1 MRDVARATGAD
12 GLADGRGVAIADL
25 DGDGR
30 QDVIVANNNAPPY
43 LYLNHTTGGDAL
55 YVALEGRESPRD
67 PVGARLRLEVER
79 SDGTRQVLTRW
90 VEAGS
95 GYSAQSAFGVHFGLG
110 HDARPKGLE
119 IRWPSGQVEQVPAEA
134 IRGHERLH
142 FVEGEHG

>member
-43 LYLNHTTGGDAL
+43 LYLNRSEAGDSLA
-55 YVALEGRESPRD
+55 VELEGRQSPRD
-67 PVGARLRLEVER
+67 PVGARLRLEIER
-79 SDGTRQVLTRW
+79 DDGTRQTVTRW

-95 GYSAQSAFGVHFGLG
+95 GYSAQSAFEVHFGLG
-110 HDARPKGLE
+110 HGARPLGLE
-119 IRWPSGQVEQVPAEA
+119 IRWPSGLVEQVPAEV
-134 IRGHERLH
+134 IRAHRRLH
-142 FVEGEHG
+142 LVEGDHG